1 MPLKVGDPAPSFAL
15 YDTDR
20 NLRSLS
26 EFLGRTTLLAFIPGA
41 FTSVCE
47 KELCTFR
54 DSISQFL
61 DLKTHVVAISVDA
74 PFSNKAFTA
83 KNALP
88 FPLLSDFQREVIRRY
103 DVVHV
108 GLGGIEGYVS
118 AKRSVFILDPNGIIR
133 YIWIAEHPG
142 VEPPYVEIKEFLQLL

>member
-15 YDTDR
+15 YDTER

-26 EFLGRTTLLAFIPGA
+26 EFLDRTTLLAFIPGA

-54 DSISQFL
+54 DSIGRFQN
-61 DLKTHVVAISVDA
+61 LKTNVVAISVDA
-74 PFSNKAFTA
+74 PFSNEAFA
-83 KNALP
+83 VKNNLP
-88 FPLLSDFQREVIRRY
+88 FPLLSDFQREIIRQY

-142 VEPPYVEIKEFLQLL
+142 VEPPYAEIEQFLRSL